1 MNYTTLFPN
10 LIKISPEIKSSDL
23 CYNYQK
29 SNNYNK
35 NLNIYLP
42 QGKKLVLWFLK
53 YDNKPYS
60 ILMEINEQNNKI
72 EKCYFQYTC
81 FKEEL
86 TNGCGTLLWCT
97 KIENELSLNKIIYY
111 MGEKYKKKLILENLN
126 DIKYMLDNYTKN
138 INNSEFIQF
147 KIPIISSNKNFINEA
162 SCLNYNVY
170 SIISQNNY
178 IIPFHNYMCN
188 FSVSVIDHLK
198 DIYSLSCINNDELEI
213 YCNAF
218 INDFKTS
225 RFLKDVFKIKNKDYT
240 EIEFSDNDSDDC
252 SQDIIYD
259 DKIITCIFIPDLKK
273 WKPYKTSYKKY
284 IDNYKK
290 IKYIENKKY

>member
-10 LIKISPEIKSSDL
+10 LIKLSPEIKSDDL

-35 NLNIYLP
+35 NLNVYLP
-42 QGKKLVLWFLK
+42 QGKKLILWFLK

-60 ILMEINEQNNKI
+60 ILMEINEKNNKI

-97 KIENELSLNKIIYY
+97 KIDNELSLNKIIYY
-111 MGEKYKKKLILENLN
+111 MGEKYKKKLILDNLN

-138 INNSEFIQF
+138 IKNSEFIQF
-147 KIPIISSNKNFINEA
+147 KIPIISSNKNFVNEA

-170 SIISQNNY
+170 SIISQNNF
-178 IIPFHNYMCN
+178 IIPFHNFMCN
-188 FSVSVIDHLK
+188 FSVTVIDHLK
-198 DIYSLSCINNDELEI
+198 DIYGLSCINHDKLEF
-213 YCNAF
+213 YSNAF

-225 RFLKDVFKIKNKDYT
+225 RFLKELFKIKNKNYT
-240 EIEFSDNDSDDC
+240 EIEFSDNEEEDNIDDDNYE
-252 SQDIIYD
+252 DII
-259 DKIITCIFIPDLKK
+259 ISCIYIPDLKK
-273 WKPYKTSYKKY
+273 WKPYKKCYKKY